1 MRKKS
6 IAAAAMFAASALLL
20 SGIGA
25 APAHAADVVV
35 VWADDTRGPQLKT
48 FLDKKT
54 YGGKKL
60 EITTFASKTA
70 LDTALLAATASNGP
84 DIVFAPVGEAVL
96 AAKSGKAAP
105 FVLSA
110 SSKANF
116 SADSIAYGQYKG
128 RQYGLPLDVDGI
140 AMIWNKKF
148 GAAPTTFA
156 DFAARF
162 KAAKASGKAEYG
174 ICASDG
180 SWGSLPLITALGGST
195 WGTKA
200 NGQADPSKVGI
211 DNPAFI
217 ANLKQYALSA
227 NGKGNGLL
235 RVQGNDVCMPSWTGG
250 KTMAL
255 ATGSWKI
262 ETTKNAKIQYTVT
275 TVPTLNG
282 QGSTKVLAG
291 FGGVYITNFA
301 KDHGMSLAAKAVI
314 DYLAGP
320 AGSAAYATATGRP
333 TPNTKAAARSTGDAK
348 AFASALAKTATPQ
361 LNNLLG
367 NNAGGSN
374 YYDVISDMWD
384 RILIKGNKPETVLAK
399 TKSILKKNFA
409 AGAKE

>member
-25 APAHAADVVV
+25 APAYAADVVV

-48 FLDKKT
+48 FLEKKT

-84 DIVFAPVGEAVL
+84 DIVFAPVGEAVT

-116 SADSIAYGQYKG
+116 SADSLAYGQYKG
-128 RQYGLPLDVDGI
+128 RQYGLALDVDGV

-156 DFAARF
+156 DLAARF
-162 KAAKASGKAEYG
+162 KAAKASGKADYG
-174 ICASDG
+174 ICADG
-180 SWGSLPLITALGGST
+180 AWPSLSLITAFGGSI

-211 DNPAFI
+211 DSPAFVS
-217 ANLKQYALSA
+217 NLKQYALAA
-227 NGKGNGLL
+227 NGKSNGLL
-235 RVQGNDVCMPSWTGG
+235 RVQGNDACMPSWTAG

-255 ATGSWKI
+255 SQGSWKI
-262 ETTKNAKIQYTVT
+262 PDTKTAKIKYTVT
-275 TVPTLNG
+275 TVPTMNG
-282 QGSTKVLAG
+282 QGFTKVLAG
-291 FGGVYITNFA
+291 FGGAYITNFA

-314 DYLAGP
+314 DYLASP

-333 TPNTKAAARSTGDAK
+333 TPNSGAAARSSGDAK
-348 AFASALAKTATPQ
+348 AFAAALGKTATPQ
-361 LNNLLG
+361 LNNLLD
-367 NNAGGSN
+367 NSAGGSN
-374 YYDVISDMWD
+374 YYAVLDDMWN
-384 RILIKGNKPETVLAK
+384 RILVKGDKPETVLKQAK
-399 TKSILKKNFA
+399 AILKKNFA
-409 AGAKE
+409 DGAKK